1 MPSVR
6 IVARVEAG
14 PVLTIAL
21 PFVGWASGHYWN
33 GLMAPDFWKVLGPLV
48 KVWAIA
54 VMGRP
59 DKREFGNDMRIA
71 CDSMYSIFLCG
82 LIT

>member
-1 MPSVR
+1 MGLWP
-6 IVARVEAG
+6 
-14 PVLTIAL
+14 LTFERFWAL
-21 PFVGWASGHYWN
+21 
-33 GLMAPDFWKVLGPLV
+33 LV